1 MHAITRRRAI
11 LAATVAA
18 ASGAL
23 AAPAIAQGTDWP
35 SRPVRTIVPWP
46 PGGSTDIL
54 VRIYCERLQA
64 LLGQSFVV
72 ENRPGAGGNIGIDAT
87 AKAAPDGYT
96 LGIASVAHLIINRY
110 LYRSLPYDP
119 ERDFTPVA
127 LAWELPNVAVVP
139 TEHNPSRTL
148 QEFIAWAKAKSGGIT
163 YGSPGIGSTPHLSG
177 ALLAAR
183 AGYEATHVPFRG
195 AAQAIPVMLKG
206 ELDFAL
212 DNLASYMSI
221 IREGKMRALAVTSAQ
236 RFPMLPD
243 VPTMAE
249 AGVPDFVVTSWQG
262 FVFPARTPRAAVD
275 KLNAA
280 LKTVTEDPAMQRR
293 FLETGAQIA
302 WSTPEALF
310 ERAARER
317 PMWEEAVR
325 ISGARAD

>member
-1 MHAITRRRAI
+1 MPPITRRHAI
-11 LAATVAA
+11 LSASAAGA
-18 ASGAL
+18 AL

-35 SRPVRTIVPWP
+35 NRAVRAIVPWP

-54 VRIYCERLQA
+54 VRIYCERLQSM
-64 LLGQSFVV
+64 LGQTFVV
-72 ENRPGAGGNIGIDAT
+72 ENRPGAGGNIGIEAT

-96 LGIASVAHLIINRY
+96 LGIAAVSHLVINRY
-110 LYRSLPYDP
+110 LYSRLPYDP

-139 TEHNPSRTL
+139 SAHNPSRTL
-148 QEFIAWAKAKSGGIT
+148 AEFIAWAKAKRGGIT
-163 YGSPGIGSTPHLSG
+163 YASPGIGTTPHLSG

-183 AGYEATHVPFRG
+183 AGYEAIHVPFRG

-206 ELDFAL
+206 EVDFAL
-212 DNLASYMSI
+212 DNLASYMAV
-221 IREGKMRALAVTSAQ
+221 IRDGQMRALAVTSAA

-243 VPTMAE
+243 VPTMVE

-262 FVFPARTPRAAVD
+262 FVFPAGTPRPIVD

-280 LKTVTEDPAMQRR
+280 LKTLAEDPAMQRR
-293 FLETGAQIA
+293 FLDTGAQIA
-302 WSTPEALF
+302 WSTPEALA
-310 ERAARER
+310 ERAERER
-317 PMWEEAVR
+317 PMWQEAVR